1 MGVRSHGLAHPQAK
15 VKTSFLGISGSAETM
30 VRTFSR
36 EKDGE
41 MPNSTPNCHQLA
53 NRLFR
58 WEKMDPVTMSA
69 PRRCGWCRWVARGPA
84 GGVKTLWEKQ
94 GS

>member
-1 MGVRSHGLAHPQAK
+1 MAHPQTK

-30 VRTFSR
+30 GTSFVR
-36 EKDGE
+36 EKDAM

-69 PRRCGWCRWVARGPA
+69 PRRCGWCRWVARVGP
-84 GGVKTLWEKQ
+84 GKTFV
-94 GS
+94 SC